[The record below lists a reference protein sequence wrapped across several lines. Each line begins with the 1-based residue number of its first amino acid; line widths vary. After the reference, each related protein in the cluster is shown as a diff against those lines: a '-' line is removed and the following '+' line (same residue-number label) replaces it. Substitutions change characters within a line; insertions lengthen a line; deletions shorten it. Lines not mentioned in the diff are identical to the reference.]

1 MMGFSKGTC
10 QHALFKLPKWCQ
22 IELDNGGFIGTILMD
37 LSKACYC
44 IRLEVLIAKLE
55 CYGLDKTSQIN
66 ARLPH

>member
-1 MMGFSKGTC
+1 MI
-10 QHALFKLPKWCQ
+10 Q
-22 IELDNGGFIGTILMD
+22 IELDDGGFIGTILMD

-55 CYGLDKTSQIN
+55 RYGLDKTSQIN

>member
-1 MMGFSKGTC
+1 
-10 QHALFKLPKWCQ
+10 
-22 IELDNGGFIGTILMD
+22 MD

-55 CYGLDKTSQIN
+55 RYGLDKTSQIN